1 MMPHQ
6 VWVLPQNSGVRER
19 KERYFVC
26 VCVCKAAF
34 LCCVEGHSGSRLFSS
49 ICARAGL
56 LLSVQGHRFGTDK
69 CGETVDL
76 DSVLRVLFVAGKLY
90 SRGS

>member
-26 VCVCKAAF
+26 VCVF
-34 LCCVEGHSGSRLFSS
+34 VRLLFCVEGHPGSRLFSS